1 QASGMSAMGH
11 PRRSGYVCD
20 RSAHP
25 PIANLA
31 VVPIGFSLGPY
42 ADMAITP
49 RVVPTRSD
57 AGAEAV
63 HRATIKFVAAK
74 TADQLDLRALNQV
87 RERVFNSSPCRQGSR
102 GHQQIFRRPSY
113 LRCRSVALRQVL
125 R

>member
-1 QASGMSAMGH
+1 MTAPVPPARVVMGRH
-11 PRRSGYVCD
+11 PK
-20 RSAHP
+20 P
-25 PIANLA
+25 
-31 VVPIGFSLGPY
+31 FTY

-87 RERVFNSSPCRQGSR
+87 RERVFNSSPCRQGPT
-102 GHQQIFRRPSY
+102 GHQQIFPRQSY
-113 LRCRSVALRQVL
+113 LRCESVA
-125 R
+125 